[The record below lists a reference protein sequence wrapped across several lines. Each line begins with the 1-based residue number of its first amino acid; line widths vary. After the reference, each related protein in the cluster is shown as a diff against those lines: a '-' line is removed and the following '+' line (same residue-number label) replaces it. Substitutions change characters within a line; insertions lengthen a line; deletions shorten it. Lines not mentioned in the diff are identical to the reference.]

1 MLKRL
6 ASIVGFTLL
15 LGVAF
20 APAAHA
26 QTRFSLQ
33 IGPSYGA
40 YGPGPGYV
48 WQPGYYA
55 WSGYGRRWVPGAWV
69 YGRRDWSRER
79 WGRDYRD
86 SYWRRD
92 RNWDRDR
99 DGGRFRDR
107 DRRDWGR
114 DGGDRRR

>member
-99 DGGRFRDR
+99 DRGGFRDR

-114 DGGDRRR
+114 DGRDRRR